1 MSEVRSHYPMPD
13 DAASPTCEI
22 WREAAIDPEDGA
34 AVEKREQLRSAM
46 FAVFF
51 GPEKERA
58 EGAPL
63 PFSKLPA
70 QAVKMMPAGLRAD
83 YDAELAA
90 ALDPRSGR
98 RVPA

>member
-1 MSEVRSHYPMPD
+1 MSDIRSHYPMPD

-22 WREAAIDPEDGA
+22 WREAPVDPEDDT
-34 AVEKREQLRSAM
+34 AVEKRNELRSAI

-51 GPEKERA
+51 GSEKDRA
-58 EGAPL
+58 DGAPL
-63 PFSKLPA
+63 PFSELPA
-70 QAVKMMPAGLRAD
+70 EAVQMMPAGLRAD
-83 YDAELAA
+83 YHAELAA